1 MPPVI
6 PPDLAPVFTVDWI
19 HAALSLVVITD
30 LALLGA
36 EHHRLCIRLIALQG
50 LIMGLLPVMAGH
62 GEVTLYLIGMSFIFV
77 CIKALI
83 LPWLLRRTDRQ
94 LPPHA
99 PYQPYV
105 GYSACVL
112 LGVVGLILSLWLG
125 ARLGIAANPLFSLL
139 FPIGLTTI
147 ISGIL
152 LIVTR
157 RETLS
162 QMFGYLVLEN
172 GIFLMGVP
180 MAQED
185 ALWLELSILL
195 DILVAAF
202 VMGIAIHHINRAF
215 NSTDVDDIASLRD

>member
-1 MPPVI
+1 MEPVSAAGVTAFI
-6 PPDLAPVFTVDWI
+6 SADWLTAFLGLI
-19 HAALSLVVITD
+19 IITN

-36 EHHRLCIRLIALQG
+36 EHHRLSIRLIALQG
-50 LIMGLLPVMAGH
+50 LLMGLLPLFAG
-62 GEVTLYLIGMSFIFV
+62 GAEPTLYLAAMSCLFV
-77 CIKALI
+77 GIKAVL
-83 LPWLLRRTDRQ
+83 LPLLLRRTDSR
-94 LPPHA
+94 LPPY
-99 PYQPYV
+99 PPKQPYV

-112 LGVVGLILSLWLG
+112 LGIIGLVVSLWLG
-125 ARLGIAANPLFSLL
+125 SRLGLAANPLFSSI
-139 FPIGLTTI
+139 FPSGLTTI
-147 ISGIL
+147 IAGIL

-157 RETLS
+157 RETLA

-185 ALWLELSILL
+185 ALWLELTILL

-215 NSTDVDDIASLRD
+215 DSTDVDHIAELRD

>member
-1 MPPVI
+1 MSPDFLSGSPDFLRALPGMVI
-6 PPDLAPVFTVDWI
+6 
-19 HAALSLVVITD
+19 ITN

-36 EHHRLCIRLIALQG
+36 EQHRLSIRLIALQG
-50 LIMGLLPVMAGH
+50 LVVGSLPALTGSSP
-62 GEVTLYLIGMSFIFV
+62 TLYLVGMSLIFV
-77 CIKALI
+77 SLKAVM
-83 LPWLLRRTDRQ
+83 LPLLLKRTDRQ
-94 LPPHA
+94 IPPTA
-99 PYQPYV
+99 ARDPYV
-105 GYSACVL
+105 GYPACVL
-112 LGVVGLILSLWLG
+112 LGVVGLVVSLWLG
-125 ARLGIAANPLFSLL
+125 GRLGLTANPLFSHI
-139 FPIGLTTI
+139 FPVGMSTI

-157 RETLS
+157 RETLA

-202 VMGIAIHHINRAF
+202 VMGIAIHHITRAF
-215 NSTDVDDIASLRD
+215 DSTDVDSISSLRD

>member
-1 MPPVI
+1 MTPAITPDIMP
-6 PPDLAPVFTVDWI
+6 LLTADWL
-19 HAALSLVVITD
+19 HAALSLVIITD

-50 LIMGLLPVMAGH
+50 LLMGLLPVMAG
-62 GEVTLYLIGMSFIFV
+62 GSEVTLYLVGMSCIFV

-99 PYQPYV
+99 PHEPYV

-112 LGVVGLILSLWLG
+112 LGVVGLVLSLWLG
-125 ARLGIAANPLFSLL
+125 GRLGIAANPLFSLL
-139 FPIGLTTI
+139 FPVGMATI

-180 MAQED
+180 MVQED

-202 VMGIAIHHINRAF
+202 VMGIAIHHIHRAF
-215 NSTDVDDIASLRD
+215 DSTDVDNIASLRD